1 MFHGTWYWWA
11 SGPYHPIISDCFVD
25 ICPRDCQY
33 CEAMK
38 IPSASDV
45 HLGLKRLL
53 GCSEISSAV
62 RCLVCKWPR
71 LGSATCTSQ
80 MSNVKAEPTQLL
92 QLLGK
97 RRVGQLAQQDAR
109 VGCLSNPHTHG
120 SFKWRRSGF
129 HALDVLRCQFTSE
142 ALHMRKVSRTLQQVS
157 ESIHAE
163 ANIDRMTGVE

>member
-1 MFHGTWYWWA
+1 MCTHTYYIY
-11 SGPYHPIISDCFVD
+11 S
-25 ICPRDCQY
+25 
-33 CEAMK
+33 
-38 IPSASDV
+38 
-45 HLGLKRLL
+45 LLL
-53 GCSEISSAV
+53 GCSAISSAV

-80 MSNVKAEPTQLL
+80 MSNVKAEPTQIL

-97 RRVGQLAQQDAR
+97 RRVGQIAQQDAR

-129 HALDVLRCQFTSE
+129 HALDVLRCKFASE
-142 ALHMRKVSRTLQQVS
+142 ALHMREVSRTIQQVS